1 MSASRG
7 APGPEPSGPSE
18 SGGPP
23 EGVTA
28 AEAVL
33 ERLCAALGGRGEVRE
48 GQRQMVAEVA
58 TAVADGSSVAIQAG
72 TGVGKS
78 FGYLA
83 PIGATRGQRRGPA
96 VVVTSTIGLQEQLA
110 RSDLPALA
118 AVLDEPLTWAVVKGM
133 SNYACLAK
141 ALGTGTARR
150 GASRPARGL
159 ASLFGSGSGE
169 PATGGA
175 AAPEGAASPEPGA
188 ADVELPEA
196 LATWLAETADGDVE
210 SAPVGRESR
219 EWAAVAADA
228 DDCPG
233 QARCPFGGGCFVFAA
248 RRRAASAD
256 VVVTNASLYGMH
268 LRSRGKLLPPH
279 EVLVVDEAHA
289 APELWSKALAAE
301 VSGRSV
307 SEVARLFGRVLG
319 GAREALGADEDRLRS
334 AVVEAASRLE
344 LALGELAREASGPWT
359 TLLVAGGLDHPV
371 GTASPTGEAAP
382 SLRSVLADLTV
393 PLAAMAS
400 LVRSRIGEVQR
411 ADATSRLDVGSLGSP
426 TSPVLRRIAEL
437 ERLGR
442 RVQAQRDRLSQML
455 EADPGEWATV
465 LVRLAE
471 DRLLLRVEPIDVGL
485 VLASGLWA
493 RAGGRGP
500 AEAAAGL
507 GAEEAAVEDD
517 TGGEDAGEEDAGE
530 EDAAEEDDAIRLR
543 SVVLTSAT
551 LPAGV
556 LARLGAGW
564 VPRRVVPSPYDYR
577 RQMAL
582 YVPARFPD
590 PKAGA
595 DWQAAVDEELSA
607 LIDAAGGRTLAL
619 FTSRQALERAA
630 ASLERS
636 LGRRYPVL
644 VQGRGG
650 SVSTLLRRFA
660 EEEAACLLGTR
671 TFFQGIDVPGRSL
684 SLVVLDRVPFPS
696 PGDAMVKARSEV
708 AGPTAFRTVL
718 LPEATVLLEQAMGR
732 LVRARGD
739 AGVVA
744 VLDTRLVRSPWAGQV
759 RAELQAAFPGHALLT
774 RRDQAVAVLVRLGE
788 PSAGS
793 SAVAGRY

>member
-1 MSASRG
+1 MSAGRG
-7 APGPEPSGPSE
+7 EPEPELSAPSTADGPS
-18 SGGPP
+18 

-33 ERLCAALGGRGEVRE
+33 ERLCRALGGRGEVRE
-48 GQRQMVAEVA
+48 GQRLMVAEVA
-58 TAVADGSSVAIQAG
+58 TALAEGGSVAIQAG

-83 PIGATRGQRRGPA
+83 PIGATRGRRRGPA

-118 AVLDEPLTWAVVKGM
+118 GVLDEPLTWAVVKGM

-141 ALGTGTARR
+141 ALGTATANRGT
-150 GASRPARGL
+150 SRSARGL
-159 ASLFGSGSGE
+159 GSLFGGRGE
-169 PATGGA
+169 EPSTGGA
-175 AAPEGAASPEPGA
+175 SSPETGAPELG
-188 ADVELPEA
+188 LPEA
-196 LATWLAETADGDVE
+196 LDEWLAKTADGDVE
-210 SAPVGRESR
+210 GAPVGRESK
-219 EWAAVAADA
+219 EWASLAADA

-233 QARCPFGGGCFVFAA
+233 QVRCPFGGGCFVFAA
-248 RRRAASAD
+248 RRRAAGAD

-307 SEVARLFGRVLG
+307 LEVARLFGRVLG
-319 GAREALGADEDRLRS
+319 GQREALTDDEDRLRS
-334 AVVEAASRLE
+334 AVVEAGSRLD
-344 LALGELAREASGPWT
+344 LALDEVAREANGPWT

-400 LVRSRIGEVQR
+400 LVRSQVGEVQR
-411 ADATSRLDVGSLGSP
+411 ADAASRLDVGSPGSP
-426 TSPVLRRIAEL
+426 AGPALRRIAEL

-442 RVQAQRDRLSQML
+442 RVQAQRDRLLQML
-455 EADPGEWATV
+455 DADPGQWATV
-465 LVRLAE
+465 LVRLAD

-485 VLASGLWA
+485 VLAGGLWA
-493 RAGGRGP
+493 QVGGLGR
-500 AEAAAGL
+500 AEAAAGPD
-507 GAEEAAVEDD
+507 AEGEVDGDDPDDDPGEDD
-517 TGGEDAGEEDAGE
+517 DAV
-530 EDAAEEDDAIRLR
+530 RLR

-556 LARLGAGW
+556 LARLGALW
-564 VPRRVVPSPYDYR
+564 IPRRVVPSPYDYR

-595 DWQAAVDEELSA
+595 DWQAAVDEELAA

-696 PGDAMVKARSEV
+696 PGDAMVKARLDA
-708 AGPTAFRTVL
+708 AGPAAFRSVL

-759 RAELQAAFPGHALLT
+759 RAELQVAFPGHAVLT
-774 RRDQAVAVLVRLGE
+774 GRAQAVAVLERL
-788 PSAGS
+788 AGS
-793 SAVAGRY
+793 VGAAPSVAGGC